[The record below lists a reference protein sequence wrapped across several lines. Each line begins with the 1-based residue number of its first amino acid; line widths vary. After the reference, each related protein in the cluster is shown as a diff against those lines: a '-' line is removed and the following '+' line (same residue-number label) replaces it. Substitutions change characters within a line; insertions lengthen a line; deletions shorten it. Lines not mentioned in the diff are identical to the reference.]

1 LGPVAVGASSRA
13 LVQAESA
20 DVLCDALA
28 EVDLTPA
35 RERGRLRVD
44 VDPLRV

>member
-1 LGPVAVGASSRA
+1 M
-13 LVQAESA
+13 
-20 DVLCDALA
+20 LCDALA

-35 RERGRLRVD
+35 RDRGRLRMD